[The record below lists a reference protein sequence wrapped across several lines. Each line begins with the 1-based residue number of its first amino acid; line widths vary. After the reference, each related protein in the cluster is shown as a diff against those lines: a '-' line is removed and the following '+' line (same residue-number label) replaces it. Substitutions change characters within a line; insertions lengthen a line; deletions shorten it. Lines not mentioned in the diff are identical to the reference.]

1 MISNEIISKL
11 ISMDCAVVW
20 LCPVS
25 DCRGETLWLLVCEEQ
40 GFYEEYARRHLTRDG
55 YEWSL
60 SLYGNPMVF
69 SPLPSGAIRYDLTSP
84 QDKKMLVFMT
94 CII

>member
-11 ISMDCAVVW
+11 ICLDCAVVW
-20 LCPVS
+20 LCHTS
-25 DCRGETLWLLVCEEQ
+25 ECRDETLWLLVCEEQ
-40 GFYEEYARRHLTRDG
+40 GCYEEYARRHLTRDG

-60 SLYGNPMVF
+60 SLYGSPVIF
-69 SPLPSGAIRYDLTSP
+69 SPLPPGAVRYDLTDP
-84 QDKKMLVFMT
+84 QDAQTLIFMT